1 MPLDNMDFFSLL
13 PESLI
18 LVILSFLP
26 FKEAVARTCV
36 LNKKWLNIWQPGNN
50 IDFNENFFV
59 DSTSDEIKQ
68 AQRNV
73 FINFITN
80 WIAHFTNRGINKFS
94 LIVSNPQTCR
104 DTVERCVAFAMQRGV
119 RDLNLD
125 FSDPNWNENDLGDHE
140 ALFQL
145 PSIVYQLGSSLESL
159 KLYSCGFGVQDFF
172 NFSAL
177 KDVSLGWIEV
187 RTKTLETLLL
197 TCPTIESLSLEK
209 CWNSVNISLNDDQ
222 PVGLTRLVINNCDS
236 EYFIFNAPN
245 LKYFKYSGA
254 VFTSDIYVRP
264 NVIEE
269 VYIDFGQESEFDE
282 RGNELCK
289 ILIDFAAAK
298 TLTVCSYLLQVV
310 PSGDEPVRIQ
320 IDLNVRHLILKTQ
333 IHPHEFCGFEFL
345 LNSCP
350 MLEKIT
356 LDIGQR
362 AIFSEEDY
370 ETPFSGIDLKKYWH
384 RRRVTPQCLRSS
396 LKAIEVIGSRT
407 THEEL
412 VTIAYLMFAG
422 KVLEQININ
431 LFKENEEGLNE
442 LRHGRTSRVLA
453 KAKKASEN
461 LQININ

>member
-80 WIAHFTNRGINKFS
+80 WIEHFTNRDINKFS

-159 KLYSCGFGVQDFF
+159 KLYSCGFVVQDFF
-172 NFSAL
+172 NFIAL

-187 RTKTLETLLL
+187 RAGTLETLLL
-197 TCPTIESLSLEK
+197 TCPTIENLSLEK
-209 CWNSVNISLNDDQ
+209 CWNSVNIYLGDK
-222 PVGLTRLVINNCDS
+222 PVGLTRLIINKCDS
-236 EYFIFNAPN
+236 EYLIFNAPN
-245 LKYFKYSGA
+245 LEYFKYSGA

-269 VYIDFGQESEFDE
+269 AYIDFTQESEFYE

-289 ILIDFAAAK
+289 ILVDFAAAK
-298 TLTVCSYLLQVV
+298 TLTVCSYLLQVLFY
-310 PSGDEPVRIQ
+310 IFNQ
-320 IDLNVRHLILKTQ
+320 HIFYIDCAYHLIYY
-333 IHPHEFCGFEFL
+333 I
-345 LNSCP
+345 
-350 MLEKIT
+350 
-356 LDIGQR
+356 
-362 AIFSEEDY
+362 
-370 ETPFSGIDLKKYWH
+370 
-384 RRRVTPQCLRSS
+384 
-396 LKAIEVIGSRT
+396 
-407 THEEL
+407 
-412 VTIAYLMFAG
+412 
-422 KVLEQININ
+422 
-431 LFKENEEGLNE
+431 
-442 LRHGRTSRVLA
+442 
-453 KAKKASEN
+453 
-461 LQININ
+461 